1 MHGNLMNIITPDTN
15 QRRKRTRSTAILF
28 ILFFLSASL
37 CSGSQEKE
45 GTDMKEVTMRV
56 KVVSLEGCTATPPT
70 IVLIKETAREMNI
83 RITLD
88 HVVVRTPEEAQE
100 NRHIGS
106 PTVQIEGLDIDPQA
120 RSIDQFGIT

>member
-1 MHGNLMNIITPDTN
+1 MNIMAFDTD
-15 QRRKRTRSTAILF
+15 QRMKLTGPAVILL
-28 ILFFLSASL
+28 ILFFLSTSL
-37 CSGSQEKE
+37 CSAGQEKD

-56 KVVSLEGCTATPPT
+56 KVISLEGCMATPPT
-70 IVLIKETAREMNI
+70 MALVKETARELNI
-83 RITLD
+83 GITLD
-88 HVVVRTPEEAQE
+88 HVIVRTPEEAEE